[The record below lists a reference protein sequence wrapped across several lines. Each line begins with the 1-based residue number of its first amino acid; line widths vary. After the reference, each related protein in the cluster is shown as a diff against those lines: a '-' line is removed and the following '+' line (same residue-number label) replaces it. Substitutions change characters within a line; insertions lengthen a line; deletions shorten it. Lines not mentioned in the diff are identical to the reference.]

1 MLRQKVEQIA
11 RKLTF
16 LQQNKEFSYF
26 SWSGAGF
33 GAESDPELE
42 WSGSDI
48 FLVGAESERSG
59 LEMRG
64 AGAERERERVGA
76 AHL

>member
-1 MLRQKVEQIA
+1 VLRQKVEQIA

-16 LQQNKEFSYF
+16 LQQNREFSYF
-26 SWSGAGF
+26 SWSEAGF
-33 GAESDPELE
+33 GAESESEP
-42 WSGSDI
+42 SGSDI

-64 AGAERERERVGA
+64 AGAEREREKVGA